1 MKIRD
6 LVPWKEREAV
16 PVRLEEGHPFYG
28 LQREINR
35 MFDEFGHGFEL
46 PTLWRGERMF
56 TPQVDVVETD
66 TTIQVTAELPGM
78 KQEDIEL
85 TLVHDIL
92 TIKGEKKEEKEEKKR
107 DYYRIERKYGSFSR
121 SIPLPSDVVDNE
133 KVEAAFADGVLTIT
147 LPKLPEA
154 QAVSKQIPIKA
165 G

>member
-1 MKIRD
+1 
-6 LVPWKEREAV
+6 
-16 PVRLEEGHPFYG
+16 
-28 LQREINR
+28 
-35 MFDEFGHGFEL
+35 
-46 PTLWRGERMF
+46 
-56 TPQVDVVETD
+56 
-66 TTIQVTAELPGM
+66 M

-133 KVEAAFADGVLTIT
+133 KVEAAFAEGVLTIT